1 MVADSPHRSRRQQQ
15 FQRQSAGIW
24 QGVGRPM
31 ISTEPT
37 ALIPVTLLTG
47 FLGSGKTTVLNHV
60 LKQPGMAATAVIV
73 NEFGEIGLDHL
84 LVERSSEDIVLLN
97 SGCLCCTVRGDIVD
111 TLTNLFVDRVKGK
124 VPFFTRVAIETTGLA
139 DPAPILHTLMTDPI
153 VAARYVLDG
162 VVTTVDAV
170 NGAGSLDRQPEAVKQ
185 AAVADRLLLT
195 KTDIAEPG
203 ARQAIEARLKELNPS
218 AAIVSVAQGAIDSA
232 LLFNIGFY
240 DPTTKSLDV
249 RRWLRD
255 ESFEGDHG
263 QDVGH
268 GHEHPDVNRHDDR
281 IRAFCITREQPIS
294 WAALSTWLDGLAAM
308 RGDDLLRLKAIV
320 ALSDRPD
327 QPVVLH
333 GVQHLFHPPVLLP
346 EWPSEDRRTRMVFIT
361 RDLPR
366 ETIETT
372 LAAFEEAV
380 EERPS
385 SQSPPRELGNGGTRR
400 NFLVSAGSIAAATAF
415 AGSARAVMGPDDK
428 FDLVIKGGEVL
439 DPSQSLRGRRD
450 IGIRYGI
457 IEALEPEIPAPRGLR
472 VLDASGKLVTPG
484 LVDLHTHVYP
494 YGSAIGI
501 PADELVAHQC
511 TTTCVS
517 AGDAG
522 ANNFAA
528 FRRFIVAQTRTRLCA
543 FIHIA
548 NSGLASFPVAEL
560 TNIDVADVS
569 AAAKAIAEN
578 GDIVIGAKVRMSEN
592 VIAKNGIEPL
602 KRAIAACE
610 QAGTGGRVM
619 VHIGGVETR
628 ALMSQILDLMR
639 PGDVLT
645 HAYSG
650 APNLSGDFTNIVEDG
665 SLLPA
670 ALAAKQRGII
680 FDVGH
685 GGGSFDY
692 TVAEVAIA
700 QGCTPDTI
708 SSDIHVFSG
717 NTPGMPYLTWVMS
730 KFLGL
735 GFTLDQVIAMATI
748 NPAKIINRLPKL
760 GTLELGAPGDVA
772 IMDLV
777 EGPVTFVDTRNNT
790 RGGKAYLKPVQT
802 VTAGVPFGRPY
813 NAPFSVR

>member
-1 MVADSPHRSRRQQQ
+1 
-15 FQRQSAGIW
+15 
-24 QGVGRPM
+24 M

-84 LVERSSEDIVLLN
+84 LVERSSEDVVLLN

-308 RGDDLLRLKAIV
+308 RGDDLLRMKAIV

-457 IEALEPEIPAPRGLR
+457 IEALEPEIPASRGLR

>member
-1 MVADSPHRSRRQQQ
+1 MSDPSS
-15 FQRQSAGIW
+15 
-24 QGVGRPM
+24 
-31 ISTEPT
+31 
-37 ALIPVTLLTG
+37 LIPVTLLTG
-47 FLGSGKTTVLNHV
+47 FLGSGKTTVLNYV
-60 LKQPGMAATAVIV
+60 LKQPAMAATAVIV
-73 NEFGEIGLDHL
+73 NEFGEVGIDHL
-84 LVERSSEDIVLLN
+84 LVEKATDDVVLLN
-97 SGCLCCTVRGDIVD
+97 SGCLCCTVRGDIAD
-111 TLTNLFVDRVKGK
+111 TLVNLFVDRAKGRI
-124 VPFFTRVAIETTGLA
+124 PGFERVVIETTGLA
-139 DPAPILHTLMTDPI
+139 DPAPILHVLMSDPI
-153 VAARYVLDG
+153 VAERYMVDG

-170 NGAGSLDRQPEAVKQ
+170 NGGDTLDRQVEAVKQ

-195 KTDIAEPG
+195 KCDLAEPEMRR
-203 ARQAIEARLKELNPS
+203 ALEARLALLNPS
-218 AAIVSVAQGAIDSA
+218 APVIDVVDGAVDPS
-232 LLFNIGFY
+232 LLFNLGFF
-240 DPTTKSLDV
+240 DPEKKTTDV
-249 RRWLRD
+249 QRWLHED
-255 ESFEGDHG
+255 AFLNDHVDDHG
-263 QDVGH
+263 HHH
-268 GHEHPDVNRHDDR
+268 GVHRHDEH
-281 IRAFCITREQPIS
+281 ISSFCITRERPLS
-294 WAALSTWLDGLAAM
+294 WNALSGWLDGLALM
-308 RGDDLLRLKAIV
+308 RGADLLRLKAIV
-320 ALSDRPD
+320 AITERPG

-333 GVQHLFHPPVLLP
+333 GVQHLFHAPVLLP
-346 EWPSEDRRTRMVFIT
+346 EWPSEDHRTRIVFIT

-366 ETIETT
+366 ATIEQSLT
-372 LAAFEEAV
+372 AFEEGV
-380 EERPS
+380 EESPS
-385 SQSPPRELGNGGTRR
+385 PKSFPRERSEAGTRR
-400 NFLVSAGSIAAATAF
+400 DFLVSAGAVAAATAF
-415 AGSARAVMGPDDK
+415 TGSAHAVMKPDDK

-439 DPSQSLRGRRD
+439 DPSQSLRGKRD

-457 IEALEPEIPAPRGLR
+457 VEALEPEIPAARALR

-484 LVDLHTHVYP
+484 LIDLHAHVYP

-501 PADELVAHQC
+501 PADELVTHQC

-528 FRRFIVAQTRTRLCA
+528 FRRFIVGETRTRLCA

-548 NSGLASFPVAEL
+548 LTGLAPFPVAEL
-560 TNIDVADVS
+560 TNIEVANVD

-578 GDIVIGAKVRMSEN
+578 ADMVLGAKVRMSEN

-628 ALMSQILDLMR
+628 ALMTQILEVMR
-639 PGDVLT
+639 PGDILT

-650 APNLSGDFTNIVEDG
+650 APNLAGDFTNIVQDG

-670 ALAAKQRGII
+670 ALAAKQRGIV

-692 TVAEVAIA
+692 TVAEAAIP
-700 QGCTPDTI
+700 QGCPPDTL
-708 SSDIHVFSG
+708 SSDMHVFSG

-735 GFTLDQVIAMATI
+735 GYTLEQVVAMVTI
-748 NPAKIINRLPKL
+748 NPAKIIDRVPKL
-760 GTLELGAPGDVA
+760 GTLQIGAPGDVA

-777 EGPVTFVDTRNNT
+777 EGPVSFVDTRNNT
-790 RGGKAYLKPVQT
+790 RSGKVYLKPVQT